1 MRLAGLFR
9 TVPCPFFGIY
19 KDRFL
24 TLSAQPVPVFDHP
37 PCEELFLFMFVFF
50 LASSWIFCLSSFHK
64 TPVLSVSFHVSGFNP
79 FYLPQ
84 WPPTVFVPICPSFPC
99 SDKPPNGH
107 SYPDA
112 VLQMLDKGEYILP
125 STSCYIL
132 TACSVLVRGFN
143 IYKVNIRQSRPLS

>member
-1 MRLAGLFR
+1 MRLADLFR

-24 TLSAQPVPVFDHP
+24 TRSAQPVPVFDHP
-37 PCEELFLFMFVFF
+37 PCEELFLFICLIFF
-50 LASSWIFCLSSFHK
+50 LLHLGSFASHPFTKRQF
-64 TPVLSVSFHVSGFNP
+64 SVSFHVPGFNI

-84 WPPTVFVPICPSFPC
+84 CPPTVFVPICPSFPC
-99 SDKPPNGH
+99 SGKPPNGH